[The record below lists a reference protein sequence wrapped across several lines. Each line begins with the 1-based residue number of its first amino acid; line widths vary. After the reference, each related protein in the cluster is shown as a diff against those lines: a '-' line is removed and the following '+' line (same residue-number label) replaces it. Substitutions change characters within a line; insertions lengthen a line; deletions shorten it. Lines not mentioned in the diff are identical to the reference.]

1 MRNLTVSFAGVEA
14 VDPEEALRLLE
25 LAFPSGPHATEAQQ
39 AFFSDLSVPPPV
51 RVVSIHSNKTLV
63 AIAFARVVKLNVSD
77 FKVVALTV
85 GPLAVH
91 PAFQGRGIGR
101 CLMEHLDV
109 FASALNAEA
118 IYLQGI
124 PDFYTKFGYFPFFA
138 RCKFR
143 VLKPAPTTVAEHYI
157 IRDASMADQRT
168 LSDVYEELT
177 SNLTCAAERSSDVW
191 RWLLGPASRSWYFN
205 RPRVVESQQGVV
217 GYFCV
222 DKSDASRV
230 REAVYRP
237 DFLSCSTVLVAIV
250 QERFASGAAHVDLM
264 TWPNSPLWQVA
275 PKLIDGDLLIH
286 SRRSSGQLVKLLR
299 PEVMLER
306 FIRARGF
313 DGQVVLD
320 GADGRTGSVA
330 CFRCEAGSLTLS
342 QAAIPAWLFGAAS
355 IHHLVYRAEARV
367 SGSFVDHVSRLEF
380 LHNGPF
386 VFQGDNF

>member
-1 MRNLTVSFAGVEA
+1 
-14 VDPEEALRLLE
+14 
-25 LAFPSGPHATEAQQ
+25 
-39 AFFSDLSVPPPV
+39 
-51 RVVSIHSNKTLV
+51 
-63 AIAFARVVKLNVSD
+63 
-77 FKVVALTV
+77 
-85 GPLAVH
+85 
-91 PAFQGRGIGR
+91 
-101 CLMEHLDV
+101 
-109 FASALNAEA
+109 
-118 IYLQGI
+118 
-124 PDFYTKFGYFPFFA
+124 
-138 RCKFR
+138 
-143 VLKPAPTTVAEHYI
+143 
-157 IRDASMADQRT
+157 
-168 LSDVYEELT
+168 
-177 SNLTCAAERSSDVW
+177 
-191 RWLLGPASRSWYFN
+191 
-205 RPRVVESQQGVV
+205 VVESQQGVV